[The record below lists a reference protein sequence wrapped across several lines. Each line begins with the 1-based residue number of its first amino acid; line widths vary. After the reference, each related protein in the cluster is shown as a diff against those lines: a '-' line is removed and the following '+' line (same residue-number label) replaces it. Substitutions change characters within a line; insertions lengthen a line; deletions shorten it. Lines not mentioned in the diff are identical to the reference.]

1 MMKSALLLCAMAMS
15 LSSFAMPRQFEAS
28 IHEADSLCNSLS
40 AVADSGTTG
49 VAQDTTKKRNIFRK
63 IIDYYANAN
72 KRTDYRKFNFG
83 VIPGPHYSSTD
94 GFGIGIIATGT
105 YSMDKSDP
113 TLPLSNVD
121 IYGDFTTKGKVN
133 VGIRGTNIFKKE
145 RQRLE
150 YKIKTEFCPTDFWGV
165 GYEQGAVDYDTVPNY
180 KNLQVEAMARYLF
193 RIAPKTYLGPIAH
206 FRYMKAQ
213 NIQTQNTQVFDGLDR
228 DAHATTVGVSFTFDN
243 RDFRLNAY
251 KGCFIQFDQT
261 FTPRFLGNG
270 ENHFITSELT
280 LCGYQK
286 LWKGAV
292 LAGEFHTQ
300 LNYDGQPSWLMKAEA
315 GSPYRM
321 RGYYEGRYRD
331 NNIMEVQLEL
341 RQNIWKRNGLVVWA
355 GTAKVFPD
363 FNQWGDSKFLP
374 NWGIGYRWEFMKRV
388 NLRIDL
394 GWTSPKDMGII
405 FNMNEAF

>member
-1 MMKSALLLCAMAMS
+1 MLKSASLICAMAIG
-15 LSSFAMPRQFEAS
+15 LSCYAMPVQAEAS
-28 IHEADSLCNSLS
+28 ANEADSLRSALS
-40 AVADSGTTG
+40 AVADSSVTD
-49 VAQDTTKKRNIFRK
+49 VAPDTTKKRNIFRK
-63 IIDYYANAN
+63 IIDYYAKAN

-94 GFGIGIIATGT
+94 GFGIGVIATGT

-133 VGIRGTNIFKKE
+133 VGIRGTNVFKKE
-145 RQRLE
+145 KYRLE
-150 YKIKTEFCPTDFWGV
+150 YKVKTEFCPTDFWGV
-165 GYEQGAVDYDTVPNY
+165 GYEQGAVEYDTVPNY
-180 KNLQVEAMARYLF
+180 KNLQVEAMARFLF

-206 FRYMKAQ
+206 FRYMKAHA
-213 NIQTQNTQVFDGLDR
+213 IKAEGTQVFDGLQR
-228 DAHATTVGVSFTFDN
+228 DARATTVGFSFTFDN

-251 KGCFIQFDQT
+251 KGCFVQFDQT

-270 ENHFITSELT
+270 DDNFITSELT

-300 LNYDGQPSWLMKAEA
+300 LNYDGAPTWLMKAEA
-315 GSPYRM
+315 GSPYRL

-331 NNIMEVQLEL
+331 NNIMEAQLEL
-341 RQNIWKRNGLVVWA
+341 RQNIRKRNGIAVWV
-355 GTAKVFPD
+355 GTAKVFPE
-363 FNQWGDSKFLP
+363 FKKWGDSKFLP
-374 NWGIGYRWEFMKRV
+374 NWGIGYRWEFMKRI
-388 NLRIDL
+388 NLRIDYGFTRDGGGL
-394 GWTSPKDMGII
+394 I

>member
-1 MMKSALLLCAMAMS
+1 MLKSAFLICVMATG
-15 LSSFAMPRQFEAS
+15 LSCHAMPRQAEAS
-28 IHEADSLCNSLS
+28 LCEADSLHTSLS
-40 AVADSGTTG
+40 AIADSSATTA
-49 VAQDTTKKRNIFRK
+49 VPDTAKKRNIFRR

-105 YSMDKSDP
+105 YSMDKTDP
-113 TLPLSNVD
+113 ALPLSNVD

-133 VGIRGTNIFKKE
+133 VGIRGTNVFKQEKH
-145 RQRLE
+145 RLE
-150 YKIKTEFCPTDFWGV
+150 YKVKTEFCPTDFWGV

-180 KNLQVEAMARYLF
+180 KNLQVEAMARFLV

-206 FRYMKAQ
+206 FRYMKAH
-213 NIQTQNTQVFDGLDR
+213 NIKSERTQVFDGLQR
-228 DAHATTVGVSFTFDN
+228 DARATTVGLSFTFDN

-270 ENHFITSELT
+270 DDNFITSELT
-280 LCGYQK
+280 ACGYTK

-300 LNYDGQPSWLMKAEA
+300 LNYDGAPTWLMKAEA

-341 RQNIWKRNGLVVWA
+341 RQNIWKRNGIAVWV
-355 GTAKVFPD
+355 GTAKVFPE
-363 FNQWGDSKFLP
+363 FKRWGESNFLP
-374 NWGIGYRWEFMKRV
+374 NWGIGYRWEFMKRI
-388 NLRIDL
+388 NLRIDYGFTRDGGGL
-394 GWTSPKDMGII
+394 I